1 MYIYKYRNIDVI
13 YMYVSMYVYKS
24 AISGFVNCVDLDDLV
39 RKVATSATKVAS
51 KVEQGQN
58 YKCLM

>member
-1 MYIYKYRNIDVI
+1 
-13 YMYVSMYVYKS
+13 MYVSMYVYKS